1 MITRENETA
10 DTSPIASVSPGVL
23 WTSASPCVQDC
34 GWGTD
39 PCPPGEN
46 CAWDILTD
54 NFSVFG
60 RGTNNTTMEV
70 PHDYNWGVLFLSP
83 LIVFGIGGNI
93 LVCMAISMEK
103 RLQSVT
109 NYFLLSLAVTDLL
122 VCVIVM
128 PFSIINQ
135 FTGYWL
141 FGPIICDLYVTADVL
156 MSTSS
161 ILHLCTISLERYMA
175 IRYPLAT
182 RNKSKTVV
190 ILKIILVW
198 VIAVA
203 ISSPI
208 TILGFIE
215 QSNVLND
222 SQCVLTNQNFIIYG
236 SICAFF
242 IPLTIMV
249 ISYSFTLYLLIG
261 QCNKCKS
268 GQVEGQPMIRRSL
281 SRKPNKQ
288 RPRVKFSARRTR
300 SCPEDQECSQ
310 DTTPIIQRK
319 PLIKSSISFPIHSHH
334 RQHNQNSSGQAAGS
348 HRGEGRGEARGEGR
362 GEARGEGRGEGR
374 RIINMR
380 TEEIPNSNS
389 NSPTNTLWTREHS
402 PNPGS
407 NGGSHSP
414 LWTRGAQTPGGTN
427 SLQGLVKKH
436 QLVIKAAS
444 ILLMKKE
451 AIQKENDVHTE
462 EKASKVIGVVFIL
475 FVVCWAPFFIVNILT
490 VLCTSCNFDNNLIAA
505 FVWLGWVSSTLN
517 PIIYTM
523 FNNTFKMTFKKLILC
538 RYDKLQRGKRV
549 RSWLLSN
556 GNSYH
561 VNASSSNSLDT
572 PC

>member
-1 MITRENETA
+1 MIIRENETA
-10 DTSPIASVSPGVL
+10 DTTPIVSVSPTVL
-23 WTSASPCVQDC
+23 WTSAPPCVLDC
-34 GWGTD
+34 GWGVD
-39 PCPPGEN
+39 PCPPEK
-46 CAWDILTD
+46 CAWDIPFND
-54 NFSVFG
+54 SSSFG
-60 RGTNNTTMEV
+60 GNTSNSSMEI
-70 PHDYNWGVLFLSP
+70 PNDYNWGVLFLSP

-198 VIAVA
+198 VIALA

-222 SQCVLTNQNFIIYG
+222 KQCMLTNQNFIIYG

-261 QCNKCKS
+261 QCNKSKS
-268 GQVEGQPMIRRSL
+268 GQAEGQPMIRRSL

-300 SCPEDQECSQ
+300 SCPEEDQECSQ

-319 PLIKSSISFPIHSHH
+319 PLIKSSISFPLHSHH
-334 RQHNQNSSGQAAGS
+334 RQHNQNSSGHPGVSRQGDG
-348 HRGEGRGEARGEGR
+348 RGEGRGDGR
-362 GEARGEGRGEGR
+362 VEGR
-374 RIINMR
+374 RMLNVR
-380 TEEIPNSNS
+380 TEEVPSSNS
-389 NSPTNTLWTREHS
+389 NSPNNTLWTRETS

-407 NGGSHSP
+407 NGGSASP
-414 LWTRGAQTPGGTN
+414 LWTRGAQPTGTT

-490 VLCTSCNFDNNLIAA
+490 VLCRSCDFDNNLIAA

-523 FNNTFKMTFKKLILC
+523 FNNTFKMTFKKLIMC
-538 RYDKLQRGKRV
+538 RYDTLQRGKRV

-556 GNSYH
+556 GNAYH